1 MKQHIMQNRKDG
13 SKMKL
18 KTIICLTLAMLLA
31 VSCLTGCR
39 GIEDPVPASDPAATK
54 EPQDQPEEPAP
65 AVLLSAVTNAKSL
78 GFSTFDNQLVEY
90 LKLAGRADENFTV
103 SPLSF
108 KAALTMAALGAEGET
123 QAQLLEAL
131 GFRNVDELRAW
142 YATVL
147 SGVDGF
153 DAFFTEMEKQAA
165 DYADFSPNSSS
176 STERTS
182 AYWVVNSVWSNQDLP
197 GEFRQS
203 FLDEISKTCYA
214 EAYSARAVELAD
226 AVNAWVNEKTNGL
239 IPNILNDASD
249 VSAVLVNALY
259 LKTGWDVGFDKLE
272 DRDFTTSSGEKVQKP
287 FMEQTSHL
295 AYYKDDQTQLVSVPL
310 QGGVSM
316 VFVLGDD
323 TGLAEK
329 LSRAEYKL
337 VDVTVPMFDVETSL
351 DQKELVN
358 YLKLMGC
365 QKMFIDG
372 TAEFDPMYT
381 DPLFVDD
388 IIQKAKVHIDE
399 EGLEAAAVT
408 AMMMATESI
417 AEPEPETPEV
427 FCADRPFSFYVL
439 KNGESPELL
448 FWGQIVK

>member
-1 MKQHIMQNRKDG
+1 
-13 SKMKL
+13 MKL
-18 KTIICLTLAMLLA
+18 KTMLCLALAALLLI
-31 VSCLTGCR
+31 SCMAGCR
-39 GIEDPVPASDPAATK
+39 GKED
-54 EPQDQPEEPAP
+54 PAP
-65 AVLLSAVTNAKSL
+65 ASGPAPETTMEQLGKPDEPVSAVPLSAILNAKAL
-78 GFSTFDNQLVEY
+78 GFSAFDNQLVEY
-90 LKLAGRADENFTV
+90 LKQTGKADENFTV

-131 GFRNVDELRAW
+131 GFQNVEELRAW

-147 SGVDGF
+147 AGVDGF
-153 DAFFTEMEKQAA
+153 DAFFTEMEKEAA
-165 DYADFSPNSSS
+165 EFAEYFPGSSDS
-176 STERTS
+176 MERTA

-203 FLDEISKTCYA
+203 FLDDIAKTCYA
-214 EAYSARAVELAD
+214 EAYSAHAAELAG

-239 IPNILNDASD
+239 IPSILDDASD
-249 VSAVLVNALY
+249 TSAVLVNALY
-259 LKTGWDVGFDKLE
+259 LKTGWEDGFGKRE
-272 DRDFTTSSGEKVQKP
+272 DMDFTTISGETEKKP
-287 FMEQTSHL
+287 AMGQISIL
-295 AYYKDDQTQLVSVPL
+295 PYYKDDQTQLVSVPL

-323 TGLAEK
+323 TGVAEK
-329 LSRAEYKL
+329 LSKAKYRP

-365 QKMFIDG
+365 EKMFTND
-372 TAEFDPMYT
+372 AEFDPMYT
-381 DPLFVDD
+381 DPLYVAD

-399 EGLEAAAVT
+399 DGLEAAAVT
-408 AMMMATESI
+408 ALTMKATC
-417 AEPEPETPEV
+417 AEPEDPVTPEI

-439 KNGESPELL
+439 KNGEAPELL
-448 FWGQIVK
+448 FWGQIVR

>member
-1 MKQHIMQNRKDG
+1 
-13 SKMKL
+13 MKL
-18 KTIICLTLAMLLA
+18 KTIICLTLAVILA
-31 VSCLTGCR
+31 ASCLTGCR
-39 GIEDPVPASDPAATK
+39 GIEDPVSASDAAATK
-54 EPQDQPEEPAP
+54 EPQVKPEEPVP
-65 AVLLSAVTNAKSL
+65 AVPLSALINAKAL
-78 GFSTFDNQLVEY
+78 GFSAFDNQLVEY
-90 LKLAGRADENFTV
+90 LKQAGRADENFTV

-131 GFRNVDELRAW
+131 GFKNLDELRAW

-147 SGVDGF
+147 AGVDGF
-153 DAFFTEMEKQAA
+153 KEYFEEMEKEAA
-165 DYADFSPNSSS
+165 EYASFFPGAS
-176 STERTS
+176 EGQEITS
-182 AYWVVNSVWSNQDLP
+182 AYWVVNSVWSNKDLP

-203 FLDEISKTCYA
+203 FLDDIAKTCYA
-214 EAYSARAVELAD
+214 EAYSAKAAELAD

-239 IPNILNDASD
+239 IPSILNDASET
-249 VSAVLVNALY
+249 SAVLVNALY
-259 LKTGWDVGFDKLE
+259 LKTGWDGGFYKLG
-272 DRDFTTSSGEKVQKP
+272 DQDFTTRSGEKVQKP
-287 FMEQTSHL
+287 FMEQTSHM

-310 QGGVSM
+310 QGGMSM
-316 VFVLGDD
+316 VFVLGED

-329 LSRAEYKL
+329 LAKAEYKL

-365 QKMFIDG
+365 DRMFTDG
-372 TAEFDPMYT
+372 AAEFDPLYT
-381 DPLFVDD
+381 DSLYVED

-408 AMMMATESI
+408 AIIMVAES
-417 AEPEPETPEV
+417 AEPGEPETPEI
-427 FCADRPFSFYVL
+427 FLADQPFSFYIL

-448 FWGQIVK
+448 FWGQIVN

>member
-1 MKQHIMQNRKDG
+1 
-13 SKMKL
+13 MKL
-18 KTIICLTLAMLLA
+18 KTIICLTLAVILA

-39 GIEDPVPASDPAATK
+39 GIEDPVPASDPAGTK
-54 EPQDQPEEPAP
+54 EPQVKPEEPVP
-65 AVLLSAVTNAKSL
+65 AVPLSAVINAKAL
-78 GFSTFDNQLVEY
+78 GFSAFDNQLVEY
-90 LKLAGRADENFTV
+90 LKQAGRADENFTV

-131 GFRNVDELRAW
+131 GFKNLDELRAW

-147 SGVDGF
+147 AGVDGF
-153 DAFFTEMEKQAA
+153 KEYFEAMEKEAA
-165 DYADFSPNSSS
+165 EYASFFPGAS
-176 STERTS
+176 EGQKITS

-203 FLDEISKTCYA
+203 FLDDIAKTCYA
-214 EAYSARAVELAD
+214 EAYSAKAAELAD

-239 IPNILNDASD
+239 IPSILNDASET
-249 VSAVLVNALY
+249 SAVLVNALY
-259 LKTGWDVGFDKLE
+259 LKTGWDGGFYKLG
-272 DRDFTTSSGEKVQKP
+272 DRDFTTRSGEKVQKP
-287 FMEQTSHL
+287 FMEQTSHM

-310 QGGVSM
+310 QGGMSM
-316 VFVLGDD
+316 VFVLGED

-329 LSRAEYKL
+329 LAKAEYKL

-365 QKMFIDG
+365 DRMFTDG
-372 TAEFDPMYT
+372 AAEFDPLYT
-381 DPLFVDD
+381 DSLYVED

-408 AMMMATESI
+408 AIIMVAES
-417 AEPEPETPEV
+417 AEPGEPETPEI
-427 FCADRPFSFYVL
+427 FLADQPFSFYIL

-448 FWGQIVK
+448 FWGQIVN